1 MPMCLGWPSIV
12 LAAGLLL
19 RPQTRNASNKE
30 AVIMTNE
37 QQGIKEEILRLVS
50 EASDQRLR
58 PHDLEKTFSHRPN
71 LPLHTV
77 QQAIKDLVEE
87 GKLAYTYR
95 DPTSYLELAERGTP
109 VHPVI

>member
-1 MPMCLGWPSIV
+1 MCLGWPSIV

-19 RPQTRNASNKE
+19 RSQTRNPGSKE
-30 AVIMTNE
+30 AAIMTNE
-37 QQGIKEEILRLVS
+37 HQGLNEEILRLVS
-50 EASDQRLR
+50 EASDQRLM
-58 PHDLEKTFSHRPN
+58 PHDLEKTLSHRSN
-71 LPLHTV
+71 FSLHTV

-109 VHPVI
+109 LHPVI